1 MIQSPQNGGDYMNT
15 FDKALDIAT
24 KITVARLTNI
34 SSEVVNGDGKHEA
47 EFFKAIYTTVKEIID
62 EEI

>member
-1 MIQSPQNGGDYMNT
+1 MNT